1 MAPVDSSV
9 RLGVGSSEASDEV
22 SMGAITKWAQG
33 LRDRRAKRR
42 GERPG
47 EAGERARKRQEAKAR
62 RLEHERLDNKLP
74 R

>member
-1 MAPVDSSV
+1 
-9 RLGVGSSEASDEV
+9 
-22 SMGAITKWAQG
+22 MGAITKWAQG

-42 GERPG
+42 VDRRG
-47 EAGERARKRQEAKAR
+47 EAGERASRRQEATAR